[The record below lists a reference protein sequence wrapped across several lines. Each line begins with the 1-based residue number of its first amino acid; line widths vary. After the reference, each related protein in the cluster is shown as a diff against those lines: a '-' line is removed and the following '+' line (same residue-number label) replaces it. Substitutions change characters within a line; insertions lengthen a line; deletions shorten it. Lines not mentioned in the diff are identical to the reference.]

1 MLRPCSSLSRTGRS
15 IRLLA
20 TAAFLLVGA
29 TLLAPPPAMA
39 ATVEEVQRSL
49 ALIRINAIDL
59 LAREPRLPL
68 PIQQRRDIL
77 RTYYE
82 EQGGELLWLRDDR
95 PEELV
100 ATLDGAGDDGL
111 RPDDYPTGQLISLMQ
126 ETDFTDIRGLALIEL
141 YFSAAFL
148 EYTSDLSV
156 GRFLPSKVDPN
167 FFLKARTLDQA
178 AALKAVSEAT
188 TLDDFFESWQPSNG
202 YYASLGGALA
212 QHREFEAEGGWDP
225 VPLGPA
231 LKPGMTDPRVA
242 DIRERLAVT
251 DTADPAGP
259 NGPDTYDP
267 DLVEAVERFQARHGL
282 DVDGIVG
289 PAVLVAMNVPVGERI
304 QEIELAMERW
314 RWMPRD
320 LGEQYVMVNIAG
332 FDLRRV
338 KNGETQQRMSV
349 VVGKPYSRTPVFSD
363 HIRYIELNPYWT
375 VPAGITL
382 KEELGKLRSNP
393 AGLAGQGFEAVRG
406 KEVFDLRSINWA
418 NYGPGN
424 FPFQLRQRPG
434 PKNALGRVKFM
445 FPNEHSVYLH
455 DTPSRS
461 LFSRAERA
469 FSHGCIRVSEP
480 LDLAEQVL
488 IAGGV
493 EGWPM
498 DRINKTV
505 ATDKNTVVKL
515 AQPLPIHLTYLTAW
529 VDENGVNF
537 RKDIYKQ
544 DAKLLAALGG
554 KALAW

>member
-1 MLRPCSSLSRTGRS
+1 MAGAAL
-15 IRLLA
+15 LLA
-20 TAAFLLVGA
+20 AAAF
-29 TLLAPPPAMA
+29 TPPPAHA

-77 RTYYE
+77 RAYYE
-82 EQGGELLWLRDDR
+82 EKGGDLLWLRDDR
-95 PEELV
+95 PEQLV
-100 ATLDGAGDDGL
+100 AALDGAAADGL
-111 RPDDYPTGQLISLMQ
+111 RPTDYPTGQLITLLQ
-126 ETDFTDIRGLALIEL
+126 ETDFKDIRGLALIEL
-141 YFSAAFL
+141 FFSAAFL
-148 EYTSDLSV
+148 EYTADLSV

-167 FFLKARTLDQA
+167 FFLKTRTLDQA
-178 AALKAVSEAT
+178 AALQAVSEAES
-188 TLDDFFESWQPSNG
+188 LDDFFEAWQPSSS
-202 YYASLGGALA
+202 YYASLRGALA
-212 QHREFEAEGGWDP
+212 QYREFEAEGGWAP

-251 DTADPAGP
+251 DAADPD
-259 NGPDTYDP
+259 GPDGQETYDP
-267 DLVEAVERFQARHGL
+267 ELVAAVKRFQARHGL
-282 DVDGIVG
+282 DVDGVVG
-289 PAVLVAMNVPVGERI
+289 PAALVAMNVPVETRI

-320 LGEQYVMVNIAG
+320 LGQQYVMVNIAG

-338 KNGETQQRMSV
+338 KDGETEQRMSV

-363 HIRYIELNPYWT
+363 QIRYIELNPYWT
-375 VPAGITL
+375 VPAGIAV

-393 AGLAGQGFEAVRG
+393 AGLSAQGFEAIRG
-406 KEVFDLRSINWA
+406 KEVLDLRSINWA

-424 FPFQLRQRPG
+424 FPFQLRQQPG

-445 FPNEHSVYLH
+445 FPNEHNVYLH

-461 LFSRAERA
+461 LFARSERA
-469 FSHGCIRVSEP
+469 FSHGCIRVSQP
-480 LDLAEQVL
+480 LDLAEQLLV
-488 IAGGV
+488 AGGV
-493 EGWPM
+493 SGWGM

-505 ATDKNTVVKL
+505 ATEKNTVVKL
-515 AQPLPIHLTYLTAW
+515 AKPLPIHLTYLTAW
-529 VDENGVNF
+529 VDETGVNF

-544 DAKLLAALGG
+544 DAKLLAALDG